1 MAPGRESQ
9 TSDERSDASEPFDT
23 AVAAS
28 SVAVPAGMFRR
39 TAALLY
45 DSLGLVAVLML
56 ATVPFLPFLNG
67 KVLQPEEVG
76 ALAYVYR
83 AWQVIVIAAFFG
95 FFWTWRG
102 QTLGMQAW
110 RLRVEAENGR
120 SLTWRTALLRQAYG
134 VLPWLPGFLVL
145 SQAQSTQR
153 PVLHIVGSALLL
165 LGVAAW
171 TAMWFDPRRRT
182 WHDRQSRSRV
192 VLLPLKRVPDA
203 W

>member
-1 MAPGRESQ
+1 MASGREPRI
-9 TSDERSDASEPFDT
+9 SDEGLDAPEPFDAQAHAPPA
-23 AVAAS
+23 AVS
-28 SVAVPAGMFRR
+28 AGMFRR
-39 TAALLY
+39 MAALLY
-45 DSLGLVAVLML
+45 DSLGLIAVLML
-56 ATVPFLPFLNG
+56 ATVPFLPFLHG
-67 KVLQPEEVG
+67 KVLQPQEVG
-76 ALAYVYR
+76 VLAYVYR

-95 FFWTWRG
+95 FFWTRRG

-120 SLTWRTALLRQAYG
+120 LLTWRTALLRQAYG

-153 PVLHIVGSALLL
+153 PVLHVIGSALLL

-171 TAMWFDPRRRT
+171 VAMWFDSDHRT
-182 WHDRQSRSRV
+182 WHDRQSHSRV
-192 VLLPLKRVPDA
+192 VLLPPKRAPDT